1 VGAVDEGAGV
11 AERFFTPVETH
22 RRRARRHTD
31 AARRARGRETAQG
44 GTGSPLAG
52 GEGSV
57 IDRLERVSEGVYR
70 STHAIPVYGNWKVT
84 LRLHKGAAAQ
94 GAAVYFPEDPAL
106 PAKAIPAGDGFTR
119 PFLED
124 KKLLQR
130 EQKSDVPGFLTAF
143 AYLTVLAIGLGL
155 VAALTAGLARL
166 DRTSATRRA
175 EAATGTTTTEA

>member
-1 VGAVDEGAGV
+1 MKEQGLRNAFARPLKHIGAVLGATLTPLV
-11 AERFFTPVETH
+11 APRSRPRSAGLGR
-22 RRRARRHTD
+22 RRRAE
-31 AARRARGRETAQG
+31 G
-44 GTGSPLAG
+44 
-52 GEGSV
+52 GSV

-70 STHAIPVYGNWKVT
+70 STRAIPVYGNWKVT
-84 LRLHKGAAAQ
+84 LRLHKGAAVQ

-124 KKLLQR
+124 KKLHQR

-155 VAALTAGLARL
+155 VAALTAGLASL
-166 DRTSATRRA
+166 DRTSATRRG
-175 EAATGTTTTEA
+175 ETGTGTTTTEA